1 MDTNN
6 NDIQKYWSLK
16 EYEPRT
22 EQIRIIEEIITAMD
36 LGFKNIILEAG
47 TGIGKSAIATTI
59 ANLCDNSYIL
69 TMTNQLQKQYLDDF
83 NYMLTEIKGRRNYT
97 CNHGGTC
104 EECYMEQL
112 KEKKCND
119 CEYILALR
127 EALTSKN
134 IITNYDYIWFAGNYT
149 ELFSK

>member
-1 MDTNN
+1 M
-6 NDIQKYWSLK
+6 
-16 EYEPRT
+16 
-22 EQIRIIEEIITAMD
+22 
-36 LGFKNIILEAG
+36 
-47 TGIGKSAIATTI
+47 
-59 ANLCDNSYIL
+59 YIY
-69 TMTNQLQKQYLDDF
+69 KRQYLINKHF

-127 EALTSKN
+127 EALSSKN
-134 IITNYDYIWFAGNYT
+134 LI
-149 ELFSK
+149 L